1 MILLKH
7 PELENLWRQEGKSGC
22 LERFRSGEGMLGV
35 SECFFFEVL
44 EIELGALR
52 IPDKCSITELHPQ
65 PFILGGRK
73 CSEMRR
79 WCSQRDCSVVKSTYH
94 FSQGTESDFQHPHQV
109 AYNCL

>member
-1 MILLKH
+1 MRSHMILLKH

-52 IPDKCSITELHPQ
+52 IPDKCSITVLHP
-65 PFILGGRK
+65 PALYFRGK
-73 CSEMRR
+73 KM
-79 WCSQRDCSVVKSTYH
+79 
-94 FSQGTESDFQHPHQV
+94 F
-109 AYNCL
+109 

>member
-7 PELENLWRQEGKSGC
+7 PELENLWRPEGKSGC
-22 LERFRSGEGMLGV
+22 LELFRSGEGMLGV

-44 EIELGALR
+44 ETELGALR

-73 CSEMRR
+73 CSEIRLR
-79 WCSQRDCSVVKSTYH
+79 CT
-94 FSQGTESDFQHPHQV
+94 
-109 AYNCL
+109 